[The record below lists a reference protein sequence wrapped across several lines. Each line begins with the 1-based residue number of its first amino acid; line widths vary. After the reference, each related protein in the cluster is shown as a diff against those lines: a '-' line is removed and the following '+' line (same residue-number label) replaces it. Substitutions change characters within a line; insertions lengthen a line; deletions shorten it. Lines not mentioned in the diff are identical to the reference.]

1 MHIVAVVL
9 YNGVGESCSIR
20 HNQILCDSTKPGW
33 KMTRI
38 THNPFRLDQFITGFH
53 PEPEAPPSDDGA
65 SLQTK
70 DAPVTLKSIQDV
82 VLKF

>member
-1 MHIVAVVL
+1 
-9 YNGVGESCSIR
+9 
-20 HNQILCDSTKPGW
+20 
-33 KMTRI
+33 MTRI
-38 THNPFRLDQFITGFH
+38 AHNPFRLDQFITGFH

-70 DAPVTLKSIQDV
+70 DGPVTLKSIQDV